1 MAQRETDDLFYRLQS
16 VRPRPVNIWRPIRR
30 PACTTDYRLTR
41 QCQTDRQE
49 RMRQSPPVL
58 LARVCRYSPVSRAW
72 ERQSQSMATRGC
84 LFLLFL
90 FLFFWFLFFVLFFKK
105 SFLCAKR
112 KTSLQRPTEAAHGEP
127 EPGKG
132 EKRKEEQEQETE
144 AERSEIR
151 KERLWRSSPDE
162 DRPARDYGRRALS

>member
-1 MAQRETDDLFYRLQS
+1 MAGCLRPESRRSRMAQRETDDLFYRLQS

-72 ERQSQSMATRGC
+72 ERQSQSMATRGGFC
-84 LFLLFL
+84 FYYFL
-90 FLFFWFLFFVLFFKK
+90 FIFWVVFLSFFSLRNRFSAQRERPAYSVRL
-105 SFLCAKR
+105 KR
-112 KTSLQRPTEAAHGEP
+112 RMENQNR
-127 EPGKG
+127 
-132 EKRKEEQEQETE
+132 EK
-144 AERSEIR
+144 ERSEKRNRNR
-151 KERLWRSSPDE
+151 KQKQRE
-162 DRPARDYGRRALS
+162 AK